1 MKYIVLL
8 SILFTT
14 YSCNT
19 SYQNVNN
26 IRGQVATLKFKN
38 GQTLQGN
45 IHIESLSDYSGV
57 RNVLFAEGNSNN
69 YTSYPI
75 LDIDEMFYNGSTY
88 AVRRI
93 VGPEMFGGNGIRF
106 IRQITQPNSKG
117 FHLYESESKEML
129 AGGKV
134 QIEMHLYVQLPNNKS
149 DVYDAQ
155 SDWFIPN
162 FNEKT
167 ANYFQDC
174 PVLFQKIKN
183 KQKGY
188 FYALVNQGEIQR
200 KQVWM
205 NIWNDYNK
213 YKN

>member
-26 IRGQVATLKFKN
+26 IRGQAAILKFKN

-106 IRQITQPNSKG
+106 IRQITQPNPKG

>member
-1 MKYIVLL
+1 MKYIVFL
-8 SILFTT
+8 SILFTA

-174 PVLFQKIKN
+174 TALFQKIKN

-205 NIWNDYNK
+205 NIWNDYNQCNK
-213 YKN
+213 

>member
-205 NIWNDYNK
+205 NIWNDYNQCNK
-213 YKN
+213 

>member
-1 MKYIVLL
+1 MKYIVFL
-8 SILFTT
+8 SILFTA

-26 IRGQVATLKFKN
+26 IRGQAATLKFKN

-45 IHIESLSDYSGV
+45 IRIESLSDYSGV

-69 YTSYPI
+69 YTSYTI

-205 NIWNDYNK
+205 NIWNDYNQCNK
-213 YKN
+213 

>member
-1 MKYIVLL
+1 
-8 SILFTT
+8 
-14 YSCNT
+14 
-19 SYQNVNN
+19 
-26 IRGQVATLKFKN
+26 
-38 GQTLQGN
+38 
-45 IHIESLSDYSGV
+45 
-57 RNVLFAEGNSNN
+57 
-69 YTSYPI
+69 
-75 LDIDEMFYNGSTY
+75 
-88 AVRRI
+88 
-93 VGPEMFGGNGIRF
+93 
-106 IRQITQPNSKG
+106 
-117 FHLYESESKEML
+117 
-129 AGGKV
+129 
-134 QIEMHLYVQLPNNKS
+134 MHLYVQLPNNKS